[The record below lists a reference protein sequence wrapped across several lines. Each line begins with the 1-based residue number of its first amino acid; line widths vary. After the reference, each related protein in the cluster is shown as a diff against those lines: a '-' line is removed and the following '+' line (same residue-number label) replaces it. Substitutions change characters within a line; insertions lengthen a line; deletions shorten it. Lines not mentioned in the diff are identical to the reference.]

1 MEGVTITTAPD
12 CEASGAPGELE
23 LVRQFV
29 NSYDY
34 ETGAEELSSPTAL
47 SAWLAERGL
56 GAPKSRLRDGD
67 LDRAVELREAL
78 REALLTNN
86 TEPLPPTT
94 VTRLNDAL
102 AGVSLEVR
110 VNEDCTIDLEPGGR
124 GLDAALARI
133 ASIIREAMLSG
144 EWARLKVCPADDCLW
159 AFYDHS
165 RNRSGHWCV
174 MSVCGNRAKA
184 RTYRHRHKP
193 RTR

>member
-1 MEGVTITTAPD
+1 MNDMTITTAAD

-29 NSYDY
+29 NSHDY

-56 GAPKSRLRDGD
+56 DAPRARLRDSD
-67 LDRAVELREAL
+67 LARAIELREAL

-94 VTRLNDAL
+94 VARLNDAL

-124 GLDAALARI
+124 GLDAALAQI

-159 AFYDHS
+159 AFYDRS
-165 RNRSGHWCV
+165 RNRSRTWCR
-174 MSVCGNRAKA
+174 MDECGNRAKVRA
-184 RTYRHRHKP
+184 FRERHSH
-193 RTR
+193 